1 MIGIIGIFVSLLL
14 LIYLAYR
21 GLSVLI
27 VAPLM
32 ALVAV
37 LFNPGTPILASYTQ
51 IFMPALGSFAVL
63 YFPLFLLGA
72 MFGKLMEDSGSA
84 RVIAEKIV
92 ARLDKQRSICKL
104 SHRESYLDIFMVAVA
119 GPLVALAFVVT
130 LGSVFGSF

>member
-27 VAPLM
+27 GAPLM

-72 MFGKLMEDSGSA
+72 MFDASAKSDSALA
-84 RVIAEKIV
+84 RG
-92 ARLDKQRSICKL
+92 QRSEV
-104 SHRESYLDIFMVAVA
+104 RRQ
-119 GPLVALAFVVT
+119 
-130 LGSVFGSF
+130 